1 MELNEFKI
9 ICRTRSEVIKIIP
22 LGDVHYG
29 NRGCN
34 KKLFE
39 IAVAQIAKQP
49 NTYTI
54 LMGDMCEAIN
64 YRDPRF
70 APECIDKSLS
80 IENLD
85 RLFQIQ
91 CEYIINALMPI
102 RHKIIGIHEG
112 NHEIKVRSH
121 NHFDMTEMIAKAL
134 EIKNLR
140 SVAWTRLKFYRGKVG
155 ERGAY
160 TIIMHSL
167 HGAGGATTLAGIIN
181 KMRNIAEGMANSRI
195 ILMGHTHKAFAQFLD
210 PKLYV
215 PRTGRLALEAES
227 VIIANTGSFLKG
239 YCEGTTSYVEQ
250 KGLRP
255 IDLGTICIKIVPD
268 KNKIGYSRSLKHVEL
283 R

>member
-9 ICRTRSEVIKIIP
+9 RYKKRSEVFKLIP

-39 IAVAQIAKQP
+39 TAVAQIAKQP

-70 APECIDKSLS
+70 APECIDGSFS

-91 CEYIINALMPI
+91 CEYVINTLMPI

-121 NHFDMTEMIAKAL
+121 NHFDMTGCMAKAL
-134 EIKNLR
+134 GIKNLR
-140 SVAWTRLKFYRGKVG
+140 SVAWTCLKFYRSKTSVY
-155 ERGAY
+155 R
-160 TIIMHSL
+160 IFIHSL

-181 KMRNIAEGMANSRI
+181 KMRNIAEGMSNSRI

-210 PKLYV
+210 P
-215 PRTGRLALEAES
+215 RLHVRYRHRKMVLDAEAI
-227 VIIANTGSFLKG
+227 IIANTGSFLKG

-255 IDLGTICIKIVPD
+255 IDLGTICIKIIPD
-268 KNKIGYSRSLKHVEL
+268 KNKIGYARSLIHVDL

>member
-9 ICRTRSEVIKIIP
+9 ICRKRNEKFKITP

-39 IAVAQIAKQP
+39 TAVAQIANQP

-70 APECIDKSLS
+70 SPECIDSSLS

-91 CEYIINALMPI
+91 CEYIINTLMPI
-102 RHKIIGIHEG
+102 RDKIIGIHEG

-121 NHFDMTEMIAKAL
+121 NHFDMTGTIAKAL

-140 SVAWTRLKFYRGKVG
+140 SVAWTRLKFYRST
-155 ERGAY
+155 ATY
-160 TIIMHSL
+160 TTVLHSL

-210 PKLYV
+210 PKLYI
-215 PRTGRLALEAES
+215 PRKGKLKLEAES

-239 YCEGTTSYVEQ
+239 YSEGTTSYVEQ

-255 IDLGTICIKIVPD
+255 IDLGTVCIKIVPD